1 MKYQVQNDDKLDKF
15 LLIRSQTLINDKLEN
30 KNKKNIS
37 KT

>member
-1 MKYQVQNDDKLDKF
+1 MKYQIRNDNKLDKF

-30 KNKKNIS
+30 KNKTNIN

>member
-1 MKYQVQNDDKLDKF
+1 MKYQVQNDNKLDKF
-15 LLIRSQTLINDKLEN
+15 LFIRSQTLINDKLEN